1 MKRKVT
7 EKTIKIGGA
16 IYAAVDI
23 AVFFIMWH
31 YADWATALIL
41 SILFV
46 LYHSY
51 QIAKARKELRQEA
64 ATDES

>member
-23 AVFFIMWH
+23 AAFFILWH
-31 YADWATALIL
+31 YADWATALIISL
-41 SILFV
+41 LFM
-46 LYHSY
+46 LYHSF

-64 ATDES
+64 TTNET